1 MQELVTFGEGAVM
14 YTAVD
19 REEEAV
25 HIVQDSDDGLGC
37 VRLRVSRCCICSHAG
52 GVLGGGGGEEEV
64 YYVYIQ

>member
-52 GVLGGGGGEEEV
+52 GGVGGGGKGR